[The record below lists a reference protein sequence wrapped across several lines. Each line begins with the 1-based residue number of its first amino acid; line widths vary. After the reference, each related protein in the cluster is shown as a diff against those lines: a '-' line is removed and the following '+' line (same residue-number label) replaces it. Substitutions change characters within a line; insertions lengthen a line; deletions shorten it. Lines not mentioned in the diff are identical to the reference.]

1 MPLREHEFVL
11 GPPARPPRRAPSPR
25 RASRRAP
32 TPPPGSRL
40 ICALARG
47 SALSPRRSFA
57 FSRFSSA
64 PPASRL
70 SCTLVR
76 DSTALSPRRSFAF
89 SGFHLSRC
97 GRLCCCCSLRGS
109 TASVGVLSAGNT
121 PPAIT
126 GCRFPISRSHQSTA
140 PPTLSHGRCCSPGR
154 ALGSR
159 PGGKERKTLQPAGPG
174 VR

>member
-1 MPLREHEFVL
+1 MNLFSVRQPDLHDALPVHDA
-11 GPPARPPRRAPSPR
+11 PHDAPPPRLPGPGSSAPWPAAPRSRRAAPSPSPGSHPR
-25 RASRRAP
+25 R
-32 TPPPGSRL
+32 PPPGSAAPWSAAPRSRH
-40 ICALARG
+40 AAPSPSPG
-47 SALSPRRSFA
+47 S
-57 FSRFSSA
+57 
-64 PPASRL
+64 
-70 SCTLVR
+70 
-76 DSTALSPRRSFAF
+76 
-89 SGFHLSRC
+89 HLSRC

-126 GCRFPISRSHQSTA
+126 GCRFPISRSHPSTA

>member
-40 ICALARG
+40 TCALARG

-70 SCTLVR
+70 SCALVR

-121 PPAIT
+121 PPPRNHRVPLSDFA
-126 GCRFPISRSHQSTA
+126 FPPIHCSTDA
-140 PPTLSHGRCCSPGR
+140 EPWSL
-154 ALGSR
+154 LLSR
-159 PGGKERKTLQPAGPG
+159 PRAWKQARGERVENAATRRPRA
-174 VR
+174 